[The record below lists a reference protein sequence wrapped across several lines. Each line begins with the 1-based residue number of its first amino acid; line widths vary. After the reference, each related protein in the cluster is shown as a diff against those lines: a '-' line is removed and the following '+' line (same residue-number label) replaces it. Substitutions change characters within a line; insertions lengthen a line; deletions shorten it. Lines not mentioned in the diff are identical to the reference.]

1 MNEEMTT
8 GDDGLCKVET
18 DDPNLCCKLKSPGE
32 VFSKKKKSLG
42 SYVSVN
48 VRWLRKKPVCS
59 GQLPEEGKA
68 PKHPI

>member
-32 VFSKKKKSLG
+32 VFSKKKKNLWA
-42 SYVSVN
+42 VMC
-48 VRWLRKKPVCS
+48 L
-59 GQLPEEGKA
+59 
-68 PKHPI
+68 